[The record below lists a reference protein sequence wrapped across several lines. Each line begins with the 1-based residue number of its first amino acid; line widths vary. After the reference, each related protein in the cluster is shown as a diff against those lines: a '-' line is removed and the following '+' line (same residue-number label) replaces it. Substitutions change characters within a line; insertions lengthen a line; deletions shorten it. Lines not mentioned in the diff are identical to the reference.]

1 MAQFRRLTRLPVSAA
16 EAFAWHARP
25 GAFERLA
32 PPFQEIRILARTGGL
47 EPGGQLS
54 FEVRKGPV
62 AFRWVAGHGDCEP
75 GHRFSDFQEEG
86 PFAAWHHIHTFQDDG
101 AGGCTL
107 EDQIDYR
114 LPLGALGRLL
124 AGRAIAA
131 DLARTFDFRAR
142 RLAEDLTRHREAGSP
157 PLRIAVTG
165 ASGLVGS
172 ALVPFLTTGG
182 HHVDP
187 LVRRAP
193 RPRSCE
199 IPWDPED
206 PAMDLVALEG
216 ADAVVHLAGENLAAR
231 RWSPAFKEAV
241 RASRV
246 AGTANLCAAL
256 ARLRRP
262 PQTLVCASAIGYYG
276 ARGDEAL
283 TEESP
288 PGSGYLSET
297 CAAWEAACAP
307 ARDRGIRVVNLRIG
321 VVLSAR
327 GGALARMLPPFRL
340 GLGGPVGGGRQPVSW
355 IALEDLVYLLH
366 RALWDG
372 RLSGPLNAVSPRPV
386 PQGDLAAALGR
397 VLGRPALL
405 PLPAPAVR
413 LLLGEMGQ
421 ALLLDGARV
430 LPSRLEALGHRFLFD
445 DLEAALRHE
454 LGRPAATPLRRDP

>member
-1 MAQFRRLTRLPVSAA
+1 MAQFRRVTSLPVPAG

-32 PPFQEIRILARTGGL
+32 PPFQDIRIVARTGGL

-62 AFRWVAGHGDCEP
+62 AFRWVAGHGEYEA
-75 GHRFSDFQEEG
+75 GRRFTDFQQEG
-86 PFAAWHHIHTFQDDG
+86 PFAAWHHTHTFREDG
-101 AGGCTL
+101 AGGCEL
-107 EDQIDYR
+107 EDLIQYR

-142 RLAEDLTRHREAGSP
+142 RLAEDLARLREAPAGA
-157 PLRIAVTG
+157 LRIAVTG

-193 RPRSCE
+193 RPRSAE
-199 IPWDPED
+199 IPWDPGD
-206 PAMDLVALEG
+206 PEMDLVALEG

-231 RWSPAFKEAV
+231 RWTPDFKEAV
-241 RASRV
+241 RWSRV

-262 PQTLVCASAIGYYG
+262 PKALVCASAIGYYG
-276 ARGDEAL
+276 ARGEEDL
-283 TEESP
+283 TEESG
-288 PGSGYLSET
+288 PGSGFLPET

-307 ARDRGIRVVNLRIG
+307 ARDAGVRVVNLRIG
-321 VVLSAR
+321 VVLSGR
-327 GGALARMLPPFRL
+327 GGALARMATPFRL
-340 GLGGPVGGGRQPVSW
+340 GLGGPVGGGRQWVSW

-372 RLSGPLNAVSPRPV
+372 RLSGPVNAVSPRPAR
-386 PQGDLAAALGR
+386 QADLAATLGR
-397 VLGRPALL
+397 VLGRPALV
-405 PLPAPAVR
+405 PLPAAAVR

-430 LPSRLEALGHRFLFD
+430 LPSRLETLGHRFLYG
-445 DLEAALRHE
+445 DLDAALRAE
-454 LGRPAATPLRRDP
+454 LGRPMTAPR